1 MSVSSPGYGADATA
15 EGDDATKIVK
25 NRIRCIWGT
34 AIFFRPTGKGG
45 RGREDGEETGQSEG
59 KGRERDGTE
68 TVNKGMEKR
77 KRWGGPDVRQ
87 KAERARKGKMAEE
100 RKGNK
105 KMWSQG
111 RNCRRGTWPHWKG
124 KYVIVLQEAT
134 YDRCLEHVL
143 ISRWRDSNGWPPGS
157 GG

>member
-1 MSVSSPGYGADATA
+1 MEDGNIFSPDGERTGE
-15 EGDDATKIVK
+15 EGRTERKRDSRREK
-25 NRIRCIWGT
+25 G
-34 AIFFRPTGKGG
+34 GKG
-45 RGREDGEETGQSEG
+45 
-59 KGRERDGTE
+59 
-68 TVNKGMEKR
+68 MKR
-77 KRWGGPDVRQ
+77 KRRRREWRRGNGGEDRSAT
-87 KAERARKGKMAEE
+87 KGGRARKGEMTEE

-134 YDRCLEHVL
+134 YDRFLEHVL
-143 ISRWRDSNGWPPGS
+143 ISRWRGSNGWPPGS